1 MKWGGSNLSRFE
13 TVSTTGTA
21 MIQPTPGQYLFAVRL
36 LSTEARS
43 RRLQA
48 PAWWNTFFNF
58 AVVTSF
64 VFFLFM

>member
-1 MKWGGSNLSRFE
+1 
-13 TVSTTGTA
+13 